1 MLRRFAKDLPI
12 TQKLILIMTLTS
24 SFAVIVA
31 SAIFGASEA
40 LNYRRTLAA
49 NVATIADVVGVN
61 STAAITFEDQLMAE
75 QVLGSL
81 SADTRVEHA
90 QMFSSNGAVMAT
102 YNRTEILDPND
113 STVAMLLES
122 VMNSGDSAE
131 RFEGMQFVDAI
142 RPIYFDE
149 ELIGFVH
156 VRSSLRELIATF
168 WSIAFLA
175 LGTVF
180 MAILVAY
187 IVSFQLQSVIST
199 PIRSLSRLMNRVTS
213 ERDYNLRATPT
224 GGDEIGVLM
233 VGFNAMLEQIGVRD
247 VALEEANERLQRAV
261 TETLEAKEV
270 AESANAAKSD
280 FLARMSHEIRTP
292 MNGVLGMSEL
302 LLSSDLS
309 DTDRKFAET
318 IQQSGEALLA
328 VINDIL
334 DFSKIEAGK
343 LQLEFS
349 EFDIAD
355 TVESIVGLLY
365 NHAHSRGVELI
376 GAISPN
382 IDTRVRGDAVRLR
395 QVLLNLVG
403 NAVKF
408 TQDGE
413 VVVRLEALE
422 QTGDTCLFRFEV
434 RDTGIGI
441 DQEYIE
447 RIFERFSQADV
458 STTREFGGTG
468 LGLAISKQLVELMDG
483 EISVES
489 RLNEGS
495 VFSFTLPLPLV
506 PQTEIPK
513 IEPETSLAGKRV
525 LVVDDNKTN
534 CELLQYQLAGWDVES
549 ACAHGA
555 SEAISVLEHAAA
567 AGQTFDLILLDFFM
581 PGNDGAYAASR
592 IRERREF
599 GQPKILM
606 LSSAGADYFREQVLE
621 AGVDLYLTKPV
632 KRAVLFESALTVLS
646 NNPAKI
652 RKSRQISFDPR
663 STEARFDATVLLV
676 EDIPT
681 NMKVARHMLTR
692 LGCRVIEATNG
703 QEALDAMELQQF
715 DVVFM
720 DCQMPVMDGYS
731 AATKQRIREADTD
744 DHAIIIALTANA
756 LAEDRQRCIDAG
768 MDDFISKPFSRDTL
782 VETMARWI
790 EGDSEETESAPKP
803 VLESEPPRDSRS
815 IGPILEPDALAQIAE
830 LDPDNTDNLVLSV
843 VTAYFESA
851 EKLVEEIEAGN
862 EAGDAEAIARAAH
875 GLKSSSAN
883 VGAKRLAK
891 LCSVIELSTRGG
903 DIDAVEEEIAQ
914 IRGDYTLVL
923 AALNKMLEELA
934 A

>member
-1 MLRRFAKDLPI
+1 MRRFAKDIPI

-49 NVATIADVVGVN
+49 NVSTLADVVGVN
-61 STAAITFEDQLMAE
+61 STAAITFEDQIMAE
-75 QVLGSL
+75 QVLSSL
-81 SADTRVEHA
+81 SADSRVEHA
-90 QMFSSNGAVMAT
+90 QMFSVSGAVMAT
-102 YNRTEILDPND
+102 YNRTEILDPD
-113 STVAMLLES
+113 DPEVSALLES
-122 VMNSGDSAE
+122 VISSGVSAE
-131 RFEGMQFVDAI
+131 RFEGIQYVDTI

-156 VRSSLRELIATF
+156 LRSSLRELITTLR
-168 WSIAFLA
+168 SIGFLA
-175 LGTVF
+175 LGTVLL
-180 MAILVAY
+180 AIMVAY
-187 IVSFQLQSVIST
+187 FVSFQLQSVISK
-199 PIRSLSRLMNRVTS
+199 PIRSLSRLMNRVTT
-213 ERDYNLRATPT
+213 ENNYNLRATPT

-233 VGFNAMLEQIGVRD
+233 RGFNAMIGQISSRD
-247 VALEEANERLQRAV
+247 VALEEANERLQQAV
-261 TETLEAKEV
+261 TETLEAKEA

-302 LLSSDLS
+302 LLSSDLG

-343 LQLEFS
+343 LSLEFS
-349 EFDIAD
+349 EFDVAD
-355 TVESIVGLLY
+355 TLENVVGLLY

-376 GAISPN
+376 GAITPN
-382 IDTRVRGDAVRLR
+382 IATRVRGDAVRLR

-408 TQDGE
+408 TEDGE
-413 VVVRLEALE
+413 VV
-422 QTGDTCLFRFEV
+422 
-434 RDTGIGI
+434 
-441 DQEYIE
+441 EYIK

-468 LGLAISKQLVELMDG
+468 LGLAISKQLIELMDG
-483 EISVES
+483 DIGVES
-489 RLNEGS
+489 RLSEGS
-495 VFSFTLPLPLV
+495 TFWFTVPLPMV
-506 PQTEIPK
+506 EQPDIQPAKVES
-513 IEPETSLAGKRV
+513 SLAGKRM
-525 LVVDDNKTN
+525 LIVDDNKTN
-534 CELLQYQLAGWDVES
+534 CELLQYQLEGWDVET

-555 SEAISVLEHAAA
+555 GDAINILEHAAA
-567 AGQTFDLILLDFFM
+567 AGQRFDLILLDFFM
-581 PGNDGAYAASR
+581 PGNDGAYVASV
-592 IRERREF
+592 IRERSEF

-621 AGVDLYLTKPV
+621 AGVDMYLAKPIKRSVLY
-632 KRAVLFESALTVLS
+632 ESALTVLS
-646 NNPAKI
+646 AKPGELI
-652 RKSRQISFDPR
+652 KER
-663 STEARFDATVLLV
+663 ARLADNHSSDATFDATVLLV

-703 QEALDAMELQQF
+703 QEALDAMELQDF
-715 DVVFM
+715 DIVFM

-731 AATKQRIREADTD
+731 AATEQRIRESDLD
-744 DHAIIIALTANA
+744 EHAVIIALTANA
-756 LAEDRQRCIDAG
+756 LAEDRQRCLDAG
-768 MDDFISKPFSRDTL
+768 MDDFISKPFSRDKL
-782 VETMARWI
+782 VETMSKWI
-790 EGDSEETESAPKP
+790 EALADIDPSSQPESRAPSEETSDAA
-803 VLESEPPRDSRS
+803 VLEP
-815 IGPILEPDALAQIAE
+815 GALAQIAE
-830 LDPDNTDNLVLSV
+830 LDPGNKDNLVASV
-843 VTAYFESA
+843 VNAYFESA
-851 EKLVEEIEAGN
+851 EQLVEAVERGRDEGN
-862 EAGDAEAIARAAH
+862 AEAVASAAH

-891 LCSVIELSTRGG
+891 LCSVIEICTRGG
-903 DIDAVEEEIAQ
+903 DIQNVEHEIKQARQ
-914 IRGDYTLVL
+914 EYELVI
-923 AALNKMLEELA
+923 AALQRTLEELA

>member
-1 MLRRFAKDLPI
+1 MLRKFAIDMPI

-90 QMFSSNGAVMAT
+90 QMFSSNGSVMAT
-102 YNRTEILDPND
+102 YNRTEVLDPDD
-113 STVAMLLES
+113 STVAGLLSS
-122 VMNSGDSAE
+122 VMESGDAVE
-131 RFEGMQFVDAI
+131 RFEGMQFVDTI

-168 WSIAFLA
+168 RSIVFLA
-175 LGTVF
+175 LGTVL

-187 IVSFQLQSVIST
+187 FVSFRLQSVISS
-199 PIRSLSRLMNRVTS
+199 PIKSLSKLMNRVTS
-213 ERDYNLRATPT
+213 ERNYNLRAKPT
-224 GGDEIGVLM
+224 GSDEIGELM
-233 VGFNAMLEQIGVRD
+233 VGFNAMIEQISSRD
-247 VALEEANERLQRAV
+247 VALEEANERLQKAV
-261 TETLEAKEV
+261 TETLDAKEA

-318 IQQSGEALLA
+318 IQQSGESLLA

-382 IDTRVRGDAVRLR
+382 IDTYVRGDAVRLR

-441 DQEYIE
+441 DREYIE

-489 RLNEGS
+489 AVNEGS
-495 VFSFTLPLPLV
+495 TFSFTVPLPLV
-506 PQTEIPK
+506 EQTAVVK
-513 IEPETSLAGKRV
+513 ISQDSSLAGKRV

-555 SEAISVLEHAAA
+555 SDAISVLEHAAA

-581 PGNDGAYAASR
+581 PGNDGAYATSV
-592 IRERREF
+592 IRDRKEF
-599 GQPKILM
+599 GQPKIIM

-621 AGVDLYLTKPV
+621 AGVDMYLTKPV
-632 KRAVLFESALTVLS
+632 KRAVLHESALTVLS
-646 NNPAKI
+646 DNPAKL
-652 RKSRQISFDPR
+652 RKSRQISSESR
-663 STEARFDATVLLV
+663 SADSRFDATVLLV

-703 QEALDAMELQQF
+703 QEALDAMELQSF

-731 AATKQRIREADTD
+731 AATEQRIRESDTD
-744 DHAIIIALTANA
+744 EHAIIIALTANA

-782 VETMARWI
+782 IETMSRWI
-790 EGDSEETESAPKP
+790 EGSGGEPAPSPRPDAPAPRESRGEA
-803 VLESEPPRDSRS
+803 
-815 IGPILEPDALAQIAE
+815 ILEPDALAQIAE
-830 LDPDNTDNLVLSV
+830 LDPDNTDNLVMSV
-843 VTAYFESA
+843 VTAYLESA
-851 EKLVEEIEAGN
+851 ENLVGEIEAGA
-862 EAGDAEAIARAAH
+862 EAGDAEAVARAAH

-891 LCSVIELSTRGG
+891 LSSVIELSTRGG
-903 DIDAVEEEIAQ
+903 DIAAVEEEIAQ
-914 IRGDYTLVL
+914 VRGEYTLVV
-923 AALNKMLEELA
+923 AALEKVLEELA

>member
-1 MLRRFAKDLPI
+1 MSRRFAKDMPI

-40 LNYRRTLAA
+40 LNYRRTLAV

-61 STAAITFEDQLMAE
+61 STAAITFEDKLMAE

-81 SADTRVEHA
+81 SADSRVEHA
-90 QMFSSNGAVMAT
+90 QMFSSIGTVMAT
-102 YNRTEILDPND
+102 YDRTEVLDPGD
-113 STVAMLLES
+113 PTVAALLES
-122 VMNSGDSAE
+122 VMGSGDSAE
-131 RFEGMQFVDAI
+131 RFEGLQFVDTI

-168 WSIAFLA
+168 RNIGYLAF
-175 LGTVF
+175 GTVL

-187 IVSFQLQSVIST
+187 FVSFRLQSVISR

-213 ERDYNLRATPT
+213 EHNYNLRAAPT

-233 VGFNAMLEQIGVRD
+233 GGFNAMIEQISSRD
-247 VALEEANERLQRAV
+247 LALEEANERLQKAV

-318 IQQSGEALLA
+318 IQQSGESLLA

-376 GAISPN
+376 AAISPT
-382 IDTRVRGDAVRLR
+382 IETHVRGDAVRLR
-395 QVLLNLVG
+395 QILLNLVG

-422 QTGDTCLFRFEV
+422 RTGDTCLFRFEV

-489 RLNEGS
+489 QLNEGS
-495 VFSFTLPLPLV
+495 TFSFSVPLPIV
-506 PQTEIPK
+506 ARS
-513 IEPETSLAGKRV
+513 ETNRIAPDSSLAGKRV

-534 CELLQYQLAGWDVES
+534 CELLQYQLDGWNVHS
-549 ACAHGA
+549 VCAHGA
-555 SEAISVLEHAAA
+555 AEAIGELEHAAA
-567 AGQTFDLILLDFFM
+567 AGLRFDLILLDFFM
-581 PGNDGAYAASR
+581 PGNDGAYAASV
-592 IRERREF
+592 IRGREEF

-632 KRAVLFESALTVLS
+632 KRSVLYESALTVLS
-646 NNPAKI
+646 DNPARI
-652 RKSRQISFDPR
+652 RLRPSVSECTRSR
-663 STEARFDATVLLV
+663 EARFDATVLLV

-703 QEALDAMELQQF
+703 QEALDAMELQDF
-715 DVVFM
+715 DIVFM

-731 AATKQRIREADTD
+731 AATEQRIREADSGKRAT
-744 DHAIIIALTANA
+744 IVALTANA

-782 VETMARWI
+782 VETMSRWI
-790 EGDSEETESAPKP
+790 DGCETAAGAQTAGPDDGASSETVSSYES
-803 VLESEPPRDSRS
+803 VLEPE
-815 IGPILEPDALAQIAE
+815 ALAQIAE
-830 LDPDNTDNLVLSV
+830 LDPDSTDNLVMSV
-843 VTAYFESA
+843 VRAYIDSA
-851 EKLVEEIEAGN
+851 ETLVDEIEAGR
-862 EAGDAEAIARAAH
+862 EAGDAEAVARAAH

-891 LCSVIELSTRGG
+891 LCSVVELSARGG
-903 DIDAVEEEIAQ
+903 DVTSVEQEIGRL
-914 IRGDYTLVL
+914 RGDYRLVI